1 MVLHVLLVERK
12 LKKTMSKHKHECGK
26 QGYGL
31 GWNDVCPACYAS
43 KLRKQGKTEKE
54 IDKAIAEAIVRV
66 T

>member
-1 MVLHVLLVERK
+1 
-12 LKKTMSKHKHECGK
+12 MSKYRHECGK

-31 GWNDVCPACYAS
+31 GWNDVCPACYAY